1 MAFLRTYAA
10 LAGVVATTVACGG
23 GTPPE
28 LSPLGDQE
36 VAVGT
41 ELVIPLVGTD
51 SDGDDLDYQ
60 FHADVP
66 DIYQRASITKRP
78 DGTGLFRWTPKAADV
93 GPWFFDFSVSDGD
106 GKDTLTITVEVKSA
120 VGVNS
125 APVFREPLGTGTTLD
140 LAQKSCIDLGVVVE
154 DQDSSSVVIA
164 QEEPII
170 AGATLTSTGGLSASW
185 HWCPTPTDIAADD
198 RYTLVLSAD
207 DLTNPKTMKHYLIV
221 LRKPPKPDCP
231 GDAPVVDHTPSD
243 VSSLV
248 GLTIDAQISDDMGL
262 KAAPLL
268 YYSTTQPADPPDLG
282 AMTQTSM
289 LLISGSM
296 QNGSWA
302 ADVPNPVAGGSAG
315 SQATLYYVIV
325 AQDDDDATGD
335 CDHLTQA
342 PITGTYSM
350 VVTNPGGSGGA
361 GVCEACTADVQCG
374 GANDLCVR
382 VGTAGDSYCLS
393 TCSSSAD
400 CPTDYSC
407 SPSAVT
413 SVNGGSG
420 RQCVPDSNDCTNPG
434 GTTCVDDAYEENDS
448 RSAAA
453 LNPSLAPGTYNLTS
467 CPGVAPDDDEDWF
480 AIDVSSDAQ
489 VTVNLSGTS
498 VTDLDLGLYDDTG
511 TSIQRSTSLTS
522 TESVSQC
529 LSMGTYYIRV
539 NAYGTGSNDYSLT
552 YTQASMSC
560 APTCADDDLEPDDD
574 AAHARPLS
582 FTDIDVGSN
591 GPYVSETNAICA
603 YNEDWYGM
611 TLVDGDKLTV
621 DVLFTM
627 ASSAEDLDVKIVDA
641 GGTRQTSG
649 QGQSVTDDEHLDF
662 TVNDAACTISS
673 QCPYYVVVYGYN
685 GAENLYDISIG
696 LEIGP

>member
-1 MAFLRTYAA
+1 MAFLRTYVA
-10 LAGVVATTVACGG
+10 LAGVVATTVACSGG
-23 GTPPE
+23 APPE
-28 LSPLGDQE
+28 LAPLQDQQ

-41 ELVIPLVGTD
+41 ELVIPLMGTD
-51 SDGDDLDYQ
+51 PDGDDLDYQ

-66 DIYQRASITKRP
+66 DIDQHASITKRP
-78 DGTGLFRWTPKAADV
+78 DGSGLFRWTPLAADV
-93 GPWFFDFSVSDGD
+93 GPWFFDFTVSDRD
-106 GKDTLTITVEVKSA
+106 GKDTVTISIEVKSA

-140 LAQKSCIDLGVVVE
+140 LAQKSCIDLGIVVE

-164 QEEPII
+164 QEEPTIN
-170 AGATLTSTGGLSASW
+170 GATLTSTGGLTANW
-185 HWCPTPTDIAADD
+185 HWCPSPADISADD

-231 GDAPVVDHTPSD
+231 GDAPVIAHTPSD

-268 YYSTTQPADPPDLG
+268 YYSTTAPADPPDLS
-282 AMTQTSM
+282 AMTQASM

-296 QNGSWA
+296 QNGDWA
-302 ADVPNPVAGGSAG
+302 ADVPNPVAGGNAG
-315 SQATLYYVIV
+315 DMATLYYVIV

-342 PITGTYSM
+342 PTTGSYSM

-374 GANDLCVR
+374 GTDDLCVR

-393 TCSSSAD
+393 SCTSSAG
-400 CPTDYSC
+400 CPTNYSC

-413 SVNGGSG
+413 SVDGASG

-434 GTTCVDDAYEENDS
+434 GTTCVDDVYEENDS
-448 RSAAA
+448 RTVASA
-453 LNPSLAPGTYNLTS
+453 NPVLDPGTYNLTS
-467 CPGVAPDDDEDWF
+467 CPAGPVDDDEDWF
-480 AIDVSSDAQ
+480 KIDVSSDAQ
-489 VTVNLSGTS
+489 VTVDLNGTS
-498 VTDLDLGLYDDTG
+498 ATDLDLGLYDDAG
-511 TSIQRSTSLTS
+511 TSLQRSTSLTS
-522 TESVSQC
+522 TENVSQC
-529 LSMGTYYIRV
+529 LTPGTYYIRV
-539 NAYGTGSNDYSLT
+539 NAYGTGTNDYTLT
-552 YTQASMSC
+552 YTQTSMSC
-560 APTCADDDLEPDDD
+560 APACVDDDLEDDDD
-574 AAHARPLS
+574 AASARQLTFS
-582 FTDIDVGSN
+582 DIYTGSN
-591 GPYVSETNAICA
+591 GPYVSQTNAICA
-603 YNEDWYGM
+603 YDEDWYGVHM
-611 TLVDGDKLTV
+611 VDGDSLAVDLT
-621 DVLFTM
+621 FSM

-641 GGTRQTSG
+641 AGVSQTSG
-649 QGQSVTDDEHLDF
+649 QGQSVTDNEHLDF
-662 TVNDAACTISS
+662 TVNDASCTISS
-673 QCPYYVVVYGYN
+673 ECPFYVVVYGYS

-696 LEIGP
+696 LTIGP